1 MDQNNHHYNHKKE
14 LLMTAKYDFSGYA
27 SKYNIKCSDGRTILT
42 GAFKTNHGTRVPLV
56 FQHMHTDPSNVL
68 GHVLLEDR
76 EDGLYAYASFNDT
89 PNGQN
94 AKKQVQ
100 HGDIVAM
107 SIYAN
112 KLVERSSIVH
122 QGVTREVSLV
132 LSGANP
138 GALIDTLS
146 ITHSDGTD
154 EILDDEAIITSGDGL
169 TLYEIK
175 HADDLTDTFQKKDE
189 HQGENKMAD
198 DKTVGD
204 VFNTLTDEQKTVVY
218 AMIAQAL
225 SGEDDDD
232 IEQFDAQGET
242 FMKHNIFSGGDDDM
256 NGPALTHDQLS
267 VIFSDAPKIGSLK
280 EAFLA
285 HAGEYGIEN
294 IEFLFPDARTINN
307 QPDLITRD
315 QTWVNAF
322 MGASNH
328 TPFSRIKSISSDM
341 TVETARALGYVKATL
356 KKEDYISLAKR
367 VTTPTTVYIKS
378 KLDRDDI
385 IDVVDMD
392 VVAWKKGNMRLSL
405 DEEIARAGLLG
416 DGRDSASDDKIQEL
430 NIRPIYKDGEL
441 YVHRVELA
449 ADANVLSMIE
459 SIIRARK
466 EYKGSGSP
474 VMFTTT
480 DFLTNMLLVK
490 DGVNRRLYNTEA
502 ELASALRVSKIV
514 EVPVM
519 DNISRVV
526 DATVDYTLNLLA
538 ILVNPQDYTYGADR
552 GGAVALFDDFD
563 IDYNQQKFLIETR
576 CSGALTK
583 PKSAVVVEQIAASG

>member
-1 MDQNNHHYNHKKE
+1 
-14 LLMTAKYDFSGYA
+14 MTAKYDFSGYA

>member
-1 MDQNNHHYNHKKE
+1 
-14 LLMTAKYDFSGYA
+14 
-27 SKYNIKCSDGRTILT
+27 
-42 GAFKTNHGTRVPLV
+42 
-56 FQHMHTDPSNVL
+56 
-68 GHVLLEDR
+68 
-76 EDGLYAYASFNDT
+76 
-89 PNGQN
+89 
-94 AKKQVQ
+94 
-100 HGDIVAM
+100 
-107 SIYAN
+107 
-112 KLVERSSIVH
+112 
-122 QGVTREVSLV
+122 
-132 LSGANP
+132 
-138 GALIDTLS
+138 
-146 ITHSDGTD
+146 
-154 EILDDEAIITSGDGL
+154 
-169 TLYEIK
+169 
-175 HADDLTDTFQKKDE
+175 
-189 HQGENKMAD
+189 
-198 DKTVGD
+198 
-204 VFNTLTDEQKTVVY
+204 
-218 AMIAQAL
+218 
-225 SGEDDDD
+225 
-232 IEQFDAQGET
+232 
-242 FMKHNIFSGGDDDM
+242 
-256 NGPALTHDQLS
+256 
-267 VIFSDAPKIGSLK
+267 
-280 EAFLA
+280 LA